1 MLVHSAHITP
11 VLLLVN
17 SMHSPPTL
25 LLMHSV
31 YISPTIL
38 LVHSKLIPP
47 VLLLGALLARELAWR
62 LHNIKMFWPGSIN
75 KVAVLLTL
83 PVDKIKKIS
92 SLAAQES
99 NIIPQKTRINY
110 LSDMLQ
116 CSISDICDL
125 SSRYFFIHTVPFARL
140 SSILKILLDAGVTP
154 EDILKDVWVFR
165 YNPQFIQSR
174 LDRIKESGILGIK
187 PWMVHCDMKILEMIT
202 CFEEGLFVVTELC
215 RDAQDSKAALGDQ
228 FIQEALQR
236 RSDSKAVLG
245 DQSIQE
251 YLCKRLNC
259 SEAAFRHMTK
269 KQPAIL
275 KVHVT
280 KLQETLDFL
289 FEEGFSSNQ
298 VQQIPRVFCHSLAT
312 IQERLIELRDL
323 GYNPISLSILCKSLH
338 EYSEFMHKMSGSRK
352 QIAL

>member
-1 MLVHSAHITP
+1 MDT
-11 VLLLVN
+11 
-17 SMHSPPTL
+17 
-25 LLMHSV
+25 
-31 YISPTIL
+31 
-38 LVHSKLIPP
+38 
-47 VLLLGALLARELAWR
+47 
-62 LHNIKMFWPGSIN
+62 N

-116 CSISDICDL
+116 VELEEVNPHLRGGRVENHLGKTTPISPDRDSNLDLPVLSSRAQHDKHCSISDICDL

-154 EDILKDVWVFR
+154 KDILKDVWVFR
-165 YNPQFIQSR
+165 YNLQSIQSR

-187 PWMVHCDMKILEMIT
+187 PWMDLLSIENDTKT
-202 CFEEGLFVVTELC
+202 GLC
-215 RDAQDSKAALGDQ
+215 RDTQDSKAVLGDQ

-259 SEAAFRHMTK
+259 SEAAFRYMTK

-298 VQQIPRVFCHSLAT
+298 VQQMPRVLCHSLDT
-312 IQERLIELRDL
+312 IQMRLTELRDL

-338 EYSEFMHKMSGSRK
+338 EYSEFKHKMSGSRK

>member
-1 MLVHSAHITP
+1 ME
-11 VLLLVN
+11 
-17 SMHSPPTL
+17 
-25 LLMHSV
+25 
-31 YISPTIL
+31 
-38 LVHSKLIPP
+38 
-47 VLLLGALLARELAWR
+47 ELAWR
-62 LHNIKMFWPGSIN
+62 LHNIKMFWPGSTN

-154 EDILKDVWVFR
+154 KDILKDVWVFR
-165 YNPQFIQSR
+165 YNLQSIQSR

-187 PWMVHCDMKILEMIT
+187 PWMDVLSIENDTKT
-202 CFEEGLFVVTELC
+202 GLC
-215 RDAQDSKAALGDQ
+215 RDTQDSKAVLGDQ

-259 SEAAFRHMTK
+259 SEAAFRYMTK

-298 VQQIPRVFCHSLAT
+298 VQQMPRVLCHSLDT
-312 IQERLIELRDL
+312 IQMRLTELRDL

-338 EYSEFMHKMSGSRK
+338 EYSEFKHKMSGSRK